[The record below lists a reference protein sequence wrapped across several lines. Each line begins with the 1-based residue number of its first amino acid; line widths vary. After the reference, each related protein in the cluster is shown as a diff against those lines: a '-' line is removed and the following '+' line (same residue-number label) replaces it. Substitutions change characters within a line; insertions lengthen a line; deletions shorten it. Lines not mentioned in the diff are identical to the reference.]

1 MYGTVHTNTQHAG
14 ARPQRFFALAASVVC
29 GERTTRRGLVRR
41 ITICF
46 NPAQHGHEPV
56 WPSVRSWC
64 SEWCSLQRRARAPV
78 RDTHASTHR
87 TRVKVIT
94 YAARSSSGIR
104 DKLSL
109 HATRSLSHNARPSR
123 IAGALHDASLSLNVC
138 HGLGD
143 VEELRERRSASA
155 RVVNQRRRGL

>member
-1 MYGTVHTNTQHAG
+1 MGMNPCAVRPVRLG
-14 ARPQRFFALAASVVC
+14 ALGVVLAA
-29 GERTTRRGLVRR
+29 
-41 ITICF
+41 
-46 NPAQHGHEPV
+46 
-56 WPSVRSWC
+56 
-64 SEWCSLQRRARAPV
+64 QRRARAPV

-143 VEELRERRSASA
+143 VEELRERRSASGCEDGISSA
-155 RVVNQRRRGL
+155 AHKWAI